1 MLRLGKLLLVMMNV
15 LLVGVMVSA
24 QSECVTLVQQA
35 LAATD
40 SACSD
45 TARNQACYGNI
56 QIQAALTD
64 TSASFSQ
71 QGDKVD
77 LSAIQSLTLSP
88 YQEGTDAWGVAL
100 FQVQAN
106 LPDTVP
112 GQNVTFLL
120 FGDVQIANGGD
131 NMEAFYFSSG
141 VGASGC
147 NDAGNGVL
155 IQTPEGVG
163 QITLTANNVT
173 ISLGSTAFFTADP
186 GDVMTVAL
194 LDGTG
199 EVEFDDVTQ
208 PLEPNFQVSV
218 PINDDL
224 EAVGAPME
232 PEPIDEEL
240 TEILTPFLE
249 TETLAIDDEE
259 LVGGGEAVDVIP
271 LNGDWLFQLGTPID
285 RGCPAIIMNNMTQ
298 AMNASTVE
306 TVDWGDRENFN
317 FQSVVE
323 ASSEGPL
330 PPGMVFDNPEP
341 GVYTMTFEEAGV
353 SVGYTMR
360 IISETEIQ
368 AEMTMDMAIEGASC
382 AFTMPF
388 TFTYQG

>member
-1 MLRLGKLLLVMMNV
+1 MLRLGKLLLMMINV
-15 LLVGVMVSA
+15 LLVGAVISA

-56 QIQAALTD
+56 QIQASLSD
-64 TSASFSQ
+64 TTASFSQ

-77 LSAIQSLTLSP
+77 LSAVQSLTLSP

-173 ISLGSTAFFTADP
+173 VSLGSTAFFTADP

-194 LDGTG
+194 FEGTG

-218 PINDDL
+218 PINEDL

-240 TEILTPFLE
+240 TEIVTPFFE

-259 LVGGGEAVDVIP
+259 MVGGGGAVDVVP
-271 LNGDWLFQLGTPID
+271 LNGDWLFELGTPID
-285 RGCPAIIMNNMTQ
+285 RGCPAIIMNNITQ
-298 AMNASTVE
+298 AMNTNTVE
-306 TVDWGDRENFN
+306 TVDWGDRDNFN
-317 FQSVVE
+317 FQQVVE
-323 ASSEGPL
+323 ASSDGPL

-360 IISETEIQ
+360 IQSETEIV
-368 AEMTMDMAIEGASC
+368 ADMTMDMAMEGASC
-382 AFTMPF
+382 AFTLPF